1 MSKGKQM
8 ASAMTIA
15 GSDSGGGAGVQAD
28 LKTFAVIGV
37 HGTCAVTSL
46 TAQNPRRVSGMLA
59 TPAPMVSA
67 QIAAVLEFASPGAV
81 KTGMLLTAGIIQ
93 AVAESL
99 ASCRAPLVI
108 DPVMVSTS
116 GTILLE
122 RKALEALE
130 MVLIPRARLVTPN
143 LAEAEVFLQQRI
155 ESPEELKAAARALQA
170 RWGCAVLAKG
180 GHLRG
185 AREAVDYLFDGG
197 REHVFI
203 APFAKGR
210 KTHGTGCAYSAA
222 ITAYLALGCDLPE
235 AVRRGKEFVTRIILA
250 SRRVGRHE
258 VLGFDAGREGDGS
271 SD

>member
-1 MSKGKQM
+1 MSKPKRVAM
-8 ASAMTIA
+8 ALTIA
-15 GSDSGGGAGVQAD
+15 GSDSGGGAGAQAD
-28 LKTFAVIGV
+28 LKTFLAIGV

-46 TAQNPRRVSGMLA
+46 TAQNPRRVSGILA

-67 QIAAVLEFASPGAV
+67 QIAAVLEFATPGAV
-81 KTGMLLTAGIIQ
+81 KTGMLQSAGIIR
-93 AVAESL
+93 AVVEAL
-99 ASCRAPLVI
+99 ASCRAPLVV

-130 MVLIPRARLVTPN
+130 TVLIPRARLVTPN
-143 LAEAEVFLQQRI
+143 LAEAEVFLGARI
-155 ESPEELKAAARALQA
+155 KSPEELQSAARALHL

-185 AREAVDYLFDGG
+185 AREAVDFLFDRG
-197 REHVFI
+197 REHVFT
-203 APFAKGR
+203 APFVKGK

-222 ITAYLALGCDLPE
+222 ITAYLALGLDLPE
-235 AVRRGKEFVTRIILA
+235 AVRRAKEFVTRLILG

-258 VLGFDAGREGDGS
+258 VLGFDAGRSRE
-271 SD
+271 